1 MASRRRAMLAA
12 AELALIEYASG
23 RGTQD
28 DVYRAAMLDAAERAL
43 AKSSADEQI
52 VYKLEYAQRHSAERA
67 AIESNMS
74 RSSYYRAR
82 YRLSMRVADELL
94 R

>member
-1 MASRRRAMLAA
+1 MASRRRARLAA

-23 RGTQD
+23 RGTQGGA
-28 DVYRAAMLDAAERAL
+28 YRAVMLDAAERAL
-43 AKSSADEQI
+43 AKASSDEQI

-82 YRLSMRVADELL
+82 YRLSMRVAAELL

>member
-23 RGTQD
+23 RGAQD
-28 DVYRAAMLDAAERAL
+28 DVYRAAMLAAAERAL
-43 AKSSADEQI
+43 AKSSADE
-52 VYKLEYAQRHSAERA
+52 LEYAQRHSAERA

>member
-23 RGTQD
+23 RGAQD
-28 DVYRAAMLDAAERAL
+28 DVYRAAMLAA
-43 AKSSADEQI
+43 
-52 VYKLEYAQRHSAERA
+52 AERA